1 MAKERVEQTTEGVRP
16 AERGLHKVEP
26 AIAPGKLTLTDD
38 RGSDSESSRASI
50 VGLSR
55 PPGEKVTRDV
65 WSPSSVFDA
74 LGLEDFEEDPACRM
88 PGTEGVGKARAPA
101 SHQSPQNGSAPP
113 QKGSGRR
120 GGSEEM
126 WSQLIGEKS
135 TSVGKM
141 GRVDRVDGT
150 NLRRRPIAT
159 DSPLTNVPFNS
170 LVQIQRRTEHGWAW
184 VVVLEGAASGQA
196 GFVVADRVATDLP
209 EPTAH
214 LHWVTSGERLG
225 AIAERYY
232 GKSIGKQ
239 DNERLFVQ
247 AIYEANRDRAG
258 VYLDEIHL
266 PTKETWHRTESAEES
281 IRIFKSLKV
290 KKDHALWIPSE
301 AFVQSLKQAGGISDG
316 RSTLSHLWEGAKEG
330 LSDVVDAATYGAG
343 FLVGI
348 LEGAWKAVVDLFKG
362 AADMLETVGKTVLH
376 AITGNLAAIKQM
388 ATDLIGKL
396 QTAWEQRGEIADAF
410 LKKWNASEGW
420 NRGTFQ
426 GEVIGWVIATVLIAV
441 LTMGE
446 GAIATALGSSTWG
459 ARFLSAIRTAD
470 ALGDVTTYARGLSR
484 VIKLPEKA
492 VAALRTEQKLTS
504 EISDSAKAATGPA
517 TLRPDRASP
526 KTPTSASVP
535 AHGET
540 IAIRG
545 YAQGPRLKWTKNPN
559 GTVRSTS
566 EAIEIARQHGVEIPD
581 DLLLKKLS
589 GKYLPDNTYARYF
602 RMDGKDPTKMISWDD
617 FYDKELDE
625 LLVHIEES
633 VFHSDEAIV
642 AIFAHEMHEINNLRL
657 LFEGSGGSMTVR
669 RLHYLISPGIKGN
682 LHDQAWDVAD
692 AAVTQMRKGM
702 AGGAQ

>member
-170 LVQIQRRTEHGWAW
+170 LVQIQRRTEHGWAC
-184 VVVLEGAASGQA
+184 QA

-446 GAIATALGSSTWG
+446 GAIATALGSSMWG

-484 VIKLPEKA
+484 AIKLPEKT
-492 VAALRTEQKLTS
+492 AALVRRELKAGEHLAEEGAEVPTYLANKGSRVFPNDRKQALQELLEEAEHANV
-504 EISDSAKAATGPA
+504 EI
-517 TLRPDRASP
+517 RAN
-526 KTPTSASVP
+526 
-535 AHGET
+535 E
-540 IAIRG
+540 
-545 YAQGPRLKWTKNPN
+545 
-559 GTVRSTS
+559 
-566 EAIEIARQHGVEIPD
+566 EAIEYLDWVARREGIPPESVHAVTLGDLILVRPEHAQNVRILREEMIHVIQQRGAAAAGVVEHEIEAR
-581 DLLLKKLS
+581 LLLIRYRHKWSITADEIKEMIREIRIMRKT
-589 GKYLPDNTYARYF
+589 GKY
-602 RMDGKDPTKMISWDD
+602 
-617 FYDKELDE
+617 
-625 LLVHIEES
+625 
-633 VFHSDEAIV
+633 
-642 AIFAHEMHEINNLRL
+642 
-657 LFEGSGGSMTVR
+657 
-669 RLHYLISPGIKGN
+669 
-682 LHDQAWDVAD
+682 
-692 AAVTQMRKGM
+692 
-702 AGGAQ
+702 